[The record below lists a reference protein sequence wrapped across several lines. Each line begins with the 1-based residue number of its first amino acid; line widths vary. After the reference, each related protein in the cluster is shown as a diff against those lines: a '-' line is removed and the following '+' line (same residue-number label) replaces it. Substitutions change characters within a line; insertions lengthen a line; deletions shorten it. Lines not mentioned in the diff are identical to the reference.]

1 MKLVRIHLITLMLS
15 GGLWLT
21 SSMAVLASSH
31 TGKNNLSS
39 TPASVND
46 NDERKEDKD
55 KKENEDKQWIDHVQH
70 SVTSTVDATAR
81 WVDRFFGD
89 QRWFD
94 EQPADESTSAS
105 SFGRIILG
113 PKWDEAEGWGTI
125 ASLRARFYLP
135 RLGNRFS
142 AVIGRLG
149 FDEFIAGDDVSH
161 PALIRAPDSDNEWLV
176 GFGYDPIIRDRRRLS
191 LGVGFRNGFNFDP
204 YARVRYLAQ
213 HKLNERS
220 QLRWQSVGFW
230 RNNDGFG
237 VSQRLDYEISMD
249 EHWLGRWSGR
259 GTLAQ
264 HIEGVRWRT
273 SATLYYL
280 QSDNRAYAGEIWSRG
295 ETDHAVPVEDYGFRA
310 IYRQRYLRKWFFVE
324 PWVGMHWPRKEL
336 HQQRESAWI
345 AGLQFE
351 IIFGQRT
358 MQHPAESVSE

>member
-1 MKLVRIHLITLMLS
+1 MIFSISLGVISSSAAFAQANVSKDYPHGASISSPIEN
-15 GGLWLT
+15 GG
-21 SSMAVLASSH
+21 H
-31 TGKNNLSS
+31 KN
-39 TPASVND
+39 
-46 NDERKEDKD
+46 REDR
-55 KKENEDKQWIDHVQH
+55 ENRQQNEQWIDHMQRA
-70 SVTSTVDATAR
+70 VTSTVDTTAR

-89 QRWFD
+89 PRWFD
-94 EQPADESTSAS
+94 DQTPDETKLATSI
-105 SFGRIILG
+105 GRISLG
-113 PKWDEAEGWGTI
+113 PKWDEADGWGTI

-142 AVIGRLG
+142 AMIGRLG

-161 PALIRAPDSDNEWLV
+161 PALIRAPDSDNEWLI
-176 GFGYDPIIRDRRRLS
+176 GFGYDPIIQDRRKLS
-191 LGVGFRNGFNFDP
+191 LGVGFRDGLNFDP
-204 YARVRYLAQ
+204 YARVRYLVQ
-213 HKLNERS
+213 NELSERS

-230 RNNDGFG
+230 RNSDGFG
-237 VSQRLDYEISMD
+237 VSQRLDYEISIG
-249 EHWLGRWSGR
+249 ERWLGRWSGR

-264 HIEGVRWRT
+264 RIEGVRWRT

-336 HQQRESAWI
+336 HQKRESAWI

-351 IIFGQRT
+351 IIFGQRV
-358 MQHPAESVSE
+358 MQRPAEQISDQ